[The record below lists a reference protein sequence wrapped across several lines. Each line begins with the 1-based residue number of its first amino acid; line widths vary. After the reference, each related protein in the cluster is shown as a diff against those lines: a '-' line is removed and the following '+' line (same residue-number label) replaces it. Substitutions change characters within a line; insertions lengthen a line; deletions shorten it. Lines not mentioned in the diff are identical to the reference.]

1 MKKKSPLNRFRKR
14 SASSEPLSRITNE
27 TVAEHRERI
36 LAGGRRYKYPI
47 QYARHKL
54 VINAIL
60 ITIAALILLIILGWW
75 QLYIAQNSSSFIY
88 RLTQLFPVP
97 VASVDGEPVRFSN
110 YLIQY
115 RGSEYYLSKYD
126 EIKMDS
132 RDGKT
137 QLARIKRESLT
148 SAEEDAYA
156 GKLARQNNVTVSEK
170 DIDAVID
177 QQRNTAN
184 GRISQETYDAS
195 SRMLYDWSPEDYR
208 SAVRRSILR
217 ARVSFAVDKKA
228 DDLQKK
234 AADLIKTNNGDL
246 TKVAEQLGDVGN
258 GRKAAAQTTGLV
270 NSASTLP
277 GVGIS
282 MAEVAKLP
290 TGTVSDVMK
299 SSTDDGYYFV
309 KVLEKNDKQASFA
322 FIHIPLTEF
331 TRQFDQLKKDGK
343 IKEYI
348 SVPEVSAPQQ

>member
-1 MKKKSPLNRFRKR
+1 MKKSPLSRFRKR
-14 SASSEPLSRITNE
+14 SSSTEPLTRITNE

-60 ITIAALILLIILGWW
+60 IAIAALVLLTILGWW
-75 QLYIAQNSSSFIY
+75 QLYVAQNSSSFIY

-110 YLIQY
+110 YLVQY
-115 RGSEYYLSKYD
+115 RGSEHYLNKYD
-126 EIKMDS
+126 EIKIDS
-132 RDGKT
+132 KDGKA

-148 SAEEDAYA
+148 GAEEDA
-156 GKLARQNNVTVSEK
+156 LASKFAKQQGIAVTEK

-195 SRMLYDWSPEDYR
+195 SRMMYDWSPEDYR
-208 SAVRRSILR
+208 SAVKRSILR

-228 DDLQKK
+228 DELQKK
-234 AADLIKTNNGDL
+234 AAELIKKNDGDL
-246 TKVAEQLGDVGN
+246 AKAAEQLGDIGN
-258 GRKAAAQTTGLV
+258 GQKATTQTTGLV
-270 NSASTLP
+270 SNVSALP
-277 GVGIS
+277 GVGVS

-290 TGTVSDVMK
+290 VGSVSNVMK

-309 KVLEKNDKQASFA
+309 KVLAKNDKQVSFS
-322 FIHIPLTEF
+322 FIRIPLMEF
-331 TRQFDQLKKDGK
+331 ARQFEQLKKESK

-348 SVPEVSAPQQ
+348 SVPEVTAPKQQ